1 MSNKVSL
8 NNSKDQNFEIY
19 RGRVFNILEKK
30 AQNLFKDKHFH
41 EEFKAV
47 FAFTS
52 ILRIISS
59 LVSFFTGFVAVQMA
73 TKLLFGSYLS
83 VFFALSVCVCLE
95 IIKTFFWRINS
106 KWILKYKK
114 VSRPIVGSLVGLHI
128 LSLAFSAYGG
138 WLLPLMATTPTIPE
152 VKNLNID
159 NVVKPFVLSI
169 ALIDEQ
175 ITLNSAKIAQTTS
188 NSTVRSL
195 NETSKALLEQKTA
208 QETAKNGAILNAT
221 TKSEFLAAETRKT
234 AETAKTAHSK
244 SVFVAQISC
253 LVASLFFEF
262 LFVICSIFGV
272 YYLFRLNIDIE
283 AEKQPENLPSTQQ
296 MTQQIENEELDG
308 KKTPSELPENEP
320 KEEAHEAP
328 RAKKEN
334 RKIGFGNEKLDS
346 PKNCQLEGCGNS
358 FESKAHNKRFCSSE
372 CRKLAYQ
379 QRRYETK
386 SKTSKN

>member
-8 NNSKDQNFEIY
+8 KNSKDQNFENY
-19 RGRVFNILEKK
+19 RGKVFNILEKK
-30 AQNLFKDKHFH
+30 AQNLFKDKYFH

-95 IIKTFFWRINS
+95 VVKTFFWRINS

-114 VSRPIVGSLVGLHI
+114 VSRPIVGSLVGLHV

-138 WLLPLMATTPTIPE
+138 WLLPLMARTPTLPK
-152 VKNLNID
+152 VKIINLD
-159 NVVKPFVLSI
+159 DVAKPFVESI
-169 ALIDEQ
+169 AKIDAQ
-175 ITLNSAKIAQTTS
+175 ITANSAKIAKTTS

-195 NETSKALLEQKTA
+195 NVISKTLLEQKAA
-208 QETAKNGAILNAT
+208 QETAKNRAILNAT
-221 TKSEFLAAETRKT
+221 TKNNILQ
-234 AETAKTAHSK
+234 AKTDQKAQKAQKTRSK
-244 SVFVAQISC
+244 AVFVAQISC

-262 LFVICSIFGV
+262 LFVACSVFGV
-272 YYLFRLNIDIE
+272 YYLFRLNIDVE
-283 AEKQPENLPSTQQ
+283 AEKQPESLPSKQQNTQQ
-296 MTQQIENEELDG
+296 AENEALDG
-308 KKTPSELPENEP
+308 KKTPSEQPENGKNEQPHKAP
-320 KEEAHEAP
+320 KAKAP
-328 RAKKEN
+328 KK
-334 RKIGFGNEKLDS
+334 RIGYFKDHSES
-346 PKNCQLEGCGNS
+346 PKICQLESCGNS
-358 FESKAHNKRFCSSE
+358 FESKVHNKLFCSSE